1 MAGAARPT
9 TRAHARTPLGQAAA
23 PEAHQAALC
32 SACNMIKMTFSKL
45 LNDDHRPRRGSRAS
59 AERVDAAVLWL
70 AGRVLVQVRP
80 LDAPAAA
87 RSAHNGLLG
96 SKETVVIA
104 IGTAM
109 QNGAEAGFLL
119 PASMRGCCFAIFA
132 CGPAQWSCPLLSTI
146 SRLSCACT
154 GRVCTRSK
162 WSSRGV
168 RTCAREGC
176 WQSSARRCGDLSLE
190 GMLQVVR
197 ADVREAFAV
206 SAACF

>member
-1 MAGAARPT
+1 M
-9 TRAHARTPLGQAAA
+9 
-23 PEAHQAALC
+23 
-32 SACNMIKMTFSKL
+32 NMQKMTFSKI
-45 LNDDHRPRRGSRAS
+45 LNYDHRPRRGSRAS
-59 AERVDAAVLWL
+59 AARVDAAVLWL

-80 LDAPAAA
+80 QDAPAAA
-87 RSAHNGLLG
+87 RSAHKGLLG
-96 SKETVVIA
+96 SKDTIVIA

-168 RTCAREGC
+168 RACAGEGC
-176 WQSSARRCGDLSLE
+176 WQSSVRRCGGLSLQ

-197 ADVREAFAV
+197 ADVLEAGGATGT
-206 SAACF
+206 CL